1 MESLTTKF
9 QNYTCNTYLSV
20 NSRKADLEKWECE
33 LAKYVLLLIEWTSH
47 DLATSTCHH
56 CQILSITQS

>member
-1 MESLTTKF
+1 MPDQVSAG
-9 QNYTCNTYLSV
+9 YTASV
-20 NSRKADLEKWECE
+20 NAVLEKWECE